1 MTQRIE
7 RSVDIDAPLSLVYRV
22 IADVAAY
29 PQFLPGVQRVR
40 QEGDRFEMT
49 VRLGPLDVTW
59 TSRAVLVPDT
69 SIDVQLVRG
78 PFRRMDVRW
87 TFGSRSVN
95 IGFNGG
101 NYLGVPVP
109 QWTDYLGSEAAT
121 THYGPVRITSGGL
134 LDGGSVQLRPAE
146 GEPPETDC
154 VLNPQ
159 DCEYYFNLA
168 APDGEIDTGLY
179 YVQGGSFDYGGIA
192 LQFGVRYT
200 F

>member
-1 MTQRIE
+1 VTQRIE

-59 TSRAVLVPDT
+59 TSRAILVPDT

-87 TFGSRSVN
+87 TFEEREGQTRVHHVTE
-95 IGFNGG
+95 F
-101 NYLGVPVP
+101 
-109 QWTDYLGSEAAT
+109 E
-121 THYGPVRITSGGL
+121 
-134 LDGGSVQLRPAE
+134 LDLPL
-146 GEPPETDC
+146 P
-154 VLNPQ
+154 
-159 DCEYYFNLA
+159 
-168 APDGEIDTGLY
+168 
-179 YVQGGSFDYGGIA
+179 
-192 LQFGVRYT
+192 GVRGLVARAIAANVEAT
-200 F
+200 VHAFHRRVRSSQVERS